1 MASPPSRTDLA
12 GTPTV
17 ANYKLAIGALYDYV
31 ASLLGNGTA
40 TIASETEKKLAR
52 ENLGV
57 GQFGFKNRLINGS
70 FLVDQR
76 SNGGASTITAGTAI
90 KYTADRWYATCAGAN
105 ITVQRIEGIND
116 NQYSLRL
123 TGASSNSAVMIG
135 QRIESS
141 NCYDLKNKDV
151 TVSLNAKSTSARTL
165 TWSAYY
171 ANSEDLF
178 SSKTTIATGTFD
190 VTTSVEKFIF
200 TFSAGSNAGNGLAI
214 EFSGGALLAG
224 STIDFDAVQLE
235 ASSVAT
241 EFEYRS
247 EQQDLSMCQRYCQ
260 VAGSGWA
267 GGFDLTNR
275 LNVGGSY
282 LVAMRVAPTVSLL
295 FTGLTARSSNG
306 TPISSSTTIATSYI
320 GTGGAVVVMDGWIGG
335 TANAAATMVTNP
347 WLRLVAEL

>member
-17 ANYKLAIGALYDYV
+17 ATYKLAIGALYDYV

-52 ENLGV
+52 ESLGV

-70 FLVDQR
+70 FLIDQR
-76 SNGGASTITAGTAI
+76 SLGASSAITAGAAI
-90 KYTADRWYATCAGAN
+90 KYTVDRWYASCTGAN
-105 ITVQRIEGIND
+105 ISVQQIAGIGN
-116 NQYSLRL
+116 NKYSLRL
-123 TGASSNSAVMIG
+123 IGASSNTGVMIG

-178 SSKTTIATGTFD
+178 SSKTTIATGTFEI
-190 VTTSVEKFIF
+190 TTNVEKYQ
-200 TFSAGSNAGNGLAI
+200 FSFNAGANAGNGLAI
-214 EFSGGALLAG
+214 EFSCGALLAG
-224 STIDFDAVQLE
+224 ASIDFDAAQLE
-235 ASSVAT
+235 DSNIAT
-241 EFEYRS
+241 EFENRS
-247 EQQDLSMCQRYCQ
+247 EQQDLFLCQRYYQ
-260 VAGSGWA
+260 IAGSGWA
-267 GGFDLTNR
+267 GGFDLTTR
-275 LNVGGSY
+275 LNVGGSF
-282 LVAMRVAPTVSLL
+282 LVRMRVAPTVSLL

-306 TPISSSTTIATSYI
+306 TPISASTTIATSYV
-320 GTGGAVVVMDGWIGG
+320 GAGGAVVVMDGWIGG
-335 TANAAATMVTNP
+335 TVNAAATMVTNP